1 MTIYC
6 SRIFHRIFH
15 FSLHTELPAPE
26 VIISGL
32 TRGVAGEELQLT
44 CAVTTIEHLALSAEV
59 TVKWTGPGLADTAV
73 REDDASAMDT
83 TTTMKTLTFKPLK
96 TSHGAQY
103 NCSAS
108 INIPP
113 ISVVKDNSNN
123 TNVLVQSK

>member
-1 MTIYC
+1 MTIYF

-15 FSLHTELPAPE
+15 FSLCTELPAPE

-32 TRGVAGEELQLT
+32 TRGVAGEELRLT

-59 TVKWTGPGLADTAV
+59 TVKWSGPGLTDTAV
-73 REDDASAMDT
+73 REGITSAIDT
-83 TTTMKTLTFKPLK
+83 TTTMRTLTFDPLK

-113 ISVVKDNSNN
+113 ISVTSNSNS
-123 TNVLVQSK
+123 TNILVQSK

>member
-6 SRIFHRIFH
+6 SRIFHRI
-15 FSLHTELPAPE
+15 SLCTELPEPE

-32 TRGVAGEELQLT
+32 TRGVAGEELHLT

-73 REDDASAMDT
+73 REGDASAMDA

-113 ISVVKDNSNN
+113 ISVTSNSNN